1 MLNIGS
7 GDLSPLSQ
15 ASLNMTSPGFF
26 NQDTP
31 EDTVQTKKSR
41 NGIFKGR
48 LNSLQPAIYTASD
61 KSQQLSILDEESTSR
76 LQKRKHSQ
84 PAPSNNGR
92 SANGKSVK
100 DYFSTHQRFNA
111 LF

>member
-7 GDLSPLSQ
+7 GDLSQ

-26 NQDTP
+26 ITDTP
-31 EDTVQTKKSR
+31 EETAQTKKSR

-48 LNSLQPAIYTASD
+48 MNSVQPVMPYTASD
-61 KSQQLSILDEESTSR
+61 QLSILDEESTSR

-84 PAPSNNGR
+84 PVRSNNGR
-92 SANGKSVK
+92 SANGRGVK
-100 DYFSTHQRFNA
+100 DYFSAHQRFNA